1 MLSHERKTLH
11 HLDMGVDG
19 DSCLE
24 TAEVDDESL
33 LEDFS
38 GCTWSSTLPE
48 YPPWIG
54 TLEETIS
61 DYELKDLN
69 VLPDM
74 PLTPSNEVVSNTVKL
89 DNNVEYDNHS
99 VHVGTNKSM
108 DTAKVETV
116 EYS

>member
-1 MLSHERKTLH
+1 MQTGGSQSARWRGTA
-11 HLDMGVDG
+11 GWDG
-19 DSCLE
+19 R
-24 TAEVDDESL
+24 TRN
-33 LEDFS
+33 
-38 GCTWSSTLPE
+38 
-48 YPPWIG
+48 
-54 TLEETIS
+54 
-61 DYELKDLN
+61 YELKDLN
-69 VLPDM
+69 FLPDM